1 MSKISA
7 LPLLTSPLGN
17 ELGVVLSE
25 GVSKRVRLDSM
36 IAAVA
41 NGNYRAALRALYGL
55 SPSDLQCAIWD
66 LAYWKVDLFQDAAA
80 TKPVTASGQPVGC
93 IRDRMGD
100 ASWDLIA
107 PSDLARPTFQVI
119 DGIPSILPGAN
130 QGLLTRGVH
139 SVPTPFYMLGA
150 LSQTNLTRFCMGLF
164 SRNNLYHVLTP
175 TTLGRYSAL
184 TNIGGQ
190 VKSIDNAPYFYTS
203 RPGCWAVFD
212 TLVKDKQADLR
223 TNGTSRFLPTVPVA
237 LAAPAG
243 TVVPTA
249 IIGLNIAEQS
259 NGGQATGLPNADVGA
274 TFYGGVFLVG
284 EPSQA
289 TRDGLVKYFRGQI
302 EPEIRATDKVIFIDG
317 DSTGDGVDESTA
329 NIGQELFERWA
340 SDTTA
345 GYLRSVYPNDTIYY
359 RNWTSRAQQWT
370 GWMCTQVGTSGK
382 RIFVSNSSVPGS
394 QPSYMMAD
402 RFADVFGVHPHI
414 DEVIWNHGHNMFVNY
429 TAVTGQYAK
438 YLRAGEWMDAFDKV
452 RRAYPAACH
461 LAIRTHPIGNP
472 ANESIQAVVEALDFV
487 VAEYGDM
494 AVADIYKYFNE
505 SGRPAAW
512 YNNDK
517 THIAEPA
524 GVTAQLDIFAP
535 AYANWQRP
543 AVVAPPRIGRTTTSL
558 LSNSRFD
565 NFDGPAPDDWMKIGA
580 GSVSR
585 SALLIDAA
593 LGDNYSVVLEGEVR
607 LARMLDA
614 TPYRNSVLTL
624 AVRQYV
630 IAGGAT
636 TTGRIQISSNGTG
649 AVPFGNSNYDTSGKP
664 VNAWRWVY
672 HMAFVPADAT
682 TIMVNI
688 YGSPGG
694 AGRVH
699 YGRATLV
706 AGARPK
712 DLRG

>member
-25 GVSKRVRLDSM
+25 GISKRVRLDSM
-36 IAAVA
+36 IAGVA
-41 NGNYRAALRALYGL
+41 NSSYRATLRALYGL
-55 SPSDLQCAIWD
+55 SANNLTCAIWD

-100 ASWDLIA
+100 ASWDLVA
-107 PSDLARPTFQVI
+107 PSDAARPTFTII
-119 DGIPSILPGAN
+119 DGITSVACAKG
-130 QGLLTRGVH
+130 QGLLTRAVH
-139 SVPTPFYMLGA
+139 DVTVPFYMLGA
-150 LSQTNLTRFCMGLF
+150 IDRADSAAYARMGLL
-164 SRNNLYHVLTP
+164 SRAAQSHYFTP
-175 TTLGRYSAL
+175 YTLGQYAAF
-184 TNIGGQ
+184 TTIGGA
-190 VKSIDNAPYFYTS
+190 VKYIPSPFYVS
-203 RPGCWAVFD
+203 RIGTWSVLE
-212 TLVKDKQADLR
+212 TIVRNQQAEVR
-223 TNGTSRFLPTVPVA
+223 VNGGSRFSSIA
-237 LAAPAG
+237 
-243 TVVPTA
+243 PTA
-249 IIGLNIAEQS
+249 LNIAEGTVIPTAIVGLNIGEQA
-259 NGGQATGLPNADVGA
+259 NIGQATGTPSTLSAT
-274 TFYGGVFLVG
+274 TFYGGAFIVG

-289 TRDGLVKYFRGQI
+289 SRDNLVRYFRGQI

-329 NIGQELFERWA
+329 DVGQELFERWA

-359 RNWTSRAQQWT
+359 RNWTSRGQQWT
-370 GWMCTQVGTSGK
+370 GWMRTQVGTSGK
-382 RIFVSNSSVPGS
+382 RIFVSNASVPGS
-394 QPSYMMAD
+394 QPSYHMAD

-452 RRAYPAACH
+452 RRAYPAAWH
-461 LAIRTHPIGNP
+461 FAIRTHPVGNP

-585 SALLIDAA
+585 SGLLIDAA

-614 TPYRNSVLTL
+614 TPYRNTVLTL

-664 VNAWRWVY
+664 VSAWRWVY

-706 AGARPK
+706 AGSRPK
-712 DLRG
+712 DLR